1 MAIKHNSAL
10 LICEDTSTIGRRY
23 HMTVRILGFH
33 RVMGVFSTTLLDQRE
48 TISAGPDAIS
58 AYAELAALE
67 RAGADGRTMLRRAVR
82 DLLPGRIAT
91 VSSFGAESAVLLA
104 VIAEVDPSIPVVFLE
119 TGKHFPETLAY
130 RQELAAHLG
139 LLDVRDVVPPRRG
152 IEDRD
157 PTGELWYY
165 DPDACCALRKVEPL
179 ADALTPFAGW
189 ITGRKRHQASTRMA
203 LPFVEIER
211 GQLKLNPIA
220 DWDGRRLQAEFRARR
235 LPSHPLV
242 AQGYRS
248 IGCAVCT
255 RAVGAGED
263 ARAGRWSGSAKVECG
278 IHHVSAAA

>member
-1 MAIKHNSAL
+1 
-10 LICEDTSTIGRRY
+10 
-23 HMTVRILGFH
+23 
-33 RVMGVFSTTLLDQRE
+33 MGVFSNTFLDRRE
-48 TISAGPDAIS
+48 TMSAGRDAAS
-58 AYAELAALE
+58 AYAELTVLE
-67 RAGADGRTMLRRAVR
+67 RAGADGRELLRHAL

-91 VSSFGAESAVLLA
+91 VSSFGAESAVLLS
-104 VIAEVDPSIPVVFLE
+104 VIAEIDPTIPVVFLE

-130 RQELAAHLG
+130 RQDLATHLG
-139 LLDVRDVVPPRRG
+139 LLDVRDVLPLARSV
-152 IEDRD
+152 EDRD

-189 ITGRKRHQASTRMA
+189 ISGRKRYQASTRAA
-203 LPFVEIER
+203 LPFVEIEEGR
-211 GQLKLNPIA
+211 LKLNPIA

-235 LPSHPLV
+235 LPAHPLV

-278 IHHVSAAA
+278 IHRATVVA